1 MTDTDTSYLRP
12 VMYEL
17 VGAYLLGDP
26 TRVAEIADRIEESGR
41 IREVLT
47 EANLYGENLS
57 GRFDCTGDP
66 VSPEF
71 IGAGIRA
78 RLATILSPHE
88 ELAAMAALDDFAATR
103 NKQPHTTSA
112 LTPLGALLLLHVAAA
127 GIAELG
133 SRVFGPTE
141 FTPERVASMAELPRE
156 QPSGHIE
163 P

>member
-12 VMYEL
+12 LMHEL
-17 VGAYLLGDP
+17 VAAYLLGDP
-26 TRVAEIADRIEESGR
+26 ARVAEVADRIEDSGR
-41 IREVLT
+41 IPDVLT
-47 EANLYGENLS
+47 EANRYGENLS

-78 RLATILSPHE
+78 RLATVLSPHE

-103 NKQPHTTSA
+103 DKPPHTTPAPGSI
-112 LTPLGALLLLHVAAA
+112 GAMLLLHVAAA

-133 SRVFGPTE
+133 TRVFGPTE
-141 FTPERVASMAELPRE
+141 FTPERVASIADLASEEPYDC
-156 QPSGHIE
+156 IE

>member
-26 TRVAEIADRIEESGR
+26 DRVAEIADRIEDSGH

-47 EANLYGENLS
+47 EANRYGETLS
-57 GRFDCTGDP
+57 GRDDCTGDP

-103 NKQPHTTSA
+103 SKSA
-112 LTPLGALLLLHVAAA
+112 PTPLSALLLLHVAAA

-141 FTPERVASMAELPRE
+141 FTPETVASIADLPSD
-156 QPSGHIE
+156 QPVVE
-163 P
+163 PVVEG